1 MKYSVKTYKVP
12 IAIERSVLNIQ
23 KNLIINTIVNS

>member
-1 MKYSVKTYKVP
+1 MNYSVKTYKVL
-12 IAIERSVLNIQ
+12 IERSVLNIQ